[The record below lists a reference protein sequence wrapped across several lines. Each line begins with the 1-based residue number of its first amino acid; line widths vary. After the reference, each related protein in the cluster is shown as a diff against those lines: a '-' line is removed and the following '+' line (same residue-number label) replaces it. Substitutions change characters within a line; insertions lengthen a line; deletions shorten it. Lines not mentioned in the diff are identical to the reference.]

1 MQALFYS
8 CDTPCKYTIACFT
21 TVPLNH
27 LSVEAIVVF
36 LGLNSFMSSCCGKKC
51 TNHFRTKPKIENIQV
66 LKL

>member
-21 TVPLNH
+21 TVPLNY

-36 LGLNSFMSSCCGKKC
+36 LGLNSCMSSCSGKKC
-51 TNHFRTKPKIENIQV
+51 ASHFRKNPK
-66 LKL
+66 LKIVR